1 MAPGPRVK
9 VTSEPQRLNIH
20 LSYAPAVPRVDAGL
34 DARLITDS
42 GALKQTIAHAASGPG
57 RDLAGARRTPVLLP
71 VPYAPA
77 CSSFPFSLALLGS
90 AAPLLALPADDC
102 VRIFAPLL
110 SAWTRILIS
119 LHVWLG
125 IAYPRYEPTS
135 RTSCSI
141 VQSGIH
147 ESVPTVI
154 HAAFSHTG
162 SVSVRSV
169 VPVTRLCLGTRRYTF
184 AQQRCRVTHRP
195 SSTPSA
201 PTALERSRLSAARA
215 QNLQHDGNTNDPRH
229 DLEAATRRLWYARP
243 STAMYRPHDL
253 KHAPDVLHD
262 APFSAPSIC
271 SARHGRSPSPAPH
284 FSHFLPAKSVSIRQ
298 RSPRPRAGFSQS
310 LTRAQRMG
318 RPLPIARTTLIPSLR
333 ASTASSTSPTLRA
346 SQLLFGHTEYY
357 AEHHQ
362 SAAGVP
368 RPPPSSP
375 PTHRGYPPHLHSTP
389 HRRAH
394 CERGVAERTLQW
406 ASRGFGFERASP
418 GSRFM
423 PGNNDFIHAA
433 PPQNHRAF
441 LDSLYFSHNAS
452 MTTTREDWAQIR
464 WTRAE
469 NGGCAYGRD
478 LDAYRPSA
486 AYTSVLIVYQVPVRI
501 RHGKSTT
508 EMTGWG
514 NDAGSGSGYVGWD
527 CTP

>member
-1 MAPGPRVK
+1 MTGEILYTHEESRAEYLRMRFH
-9 VTSEPQRLNIH
+9 VTLSERSILSYEPIQLKRLNIH
-20 LSYAPAVPRVDAGL
+20 LSYAPAVPRVDAGFN
-34 DARLITDS
+34 ARLITDS
-42 GALKQTIAHAASGPG
+42 GALKQTIALAASGPG
-57 RDLAGARRTPVLLP
+57 RDLA
-71 VPYAPA
+71 
-77 CSSFPFSLALLGS
+77 ALLGS

-102 VRIFAPLL
+102 VYIFAPLL

-184 AQQRCRVTHRP
+184 AQQRCRVTRRP
-195 SSTPSA
+195 SSTPST
-201 PTALERSRLSAARA
+201 PTALERSRLAGLSAARA
-215 QNLQHDGNTNDPRH
+215 QNLQHDGNTSDPRH
-229 DLEAATRRLWYARP
+229 DLEAATRRLCP
-243 STAMYRPHDL
+243 SPCCQPPAVYRPHRL
-253 KHAPDVLHD
+253 KHAPDMLHD

-333 ASTASSTSPTLRA
+333 ASTASSTSPTLR
-346 SQLLFGHTEYY
+346 SSPLLSGHPEYY
-357 AEHHQ
+357 VEYHQ

-375 PTHRGYPPHLHSTP
+375 PTHRAYPL
-389 HRRAH
+389 R
-394 CERGVAERTLQW
+394 
-406 ASRGFGFERASP
+406 
-418 GSRFM
+418 
-423 PGNNDFIHAA
+423 
-433 PPQNHRAF
+433 
-441 LDSLYFSHNAS
+441 
-452 MTTTREDWAQIR
+452 
-464 WTRAE
+464 
-469 NGGCAYGRD
+469 
-478 LDAYRPSA
+478 
-486 AYTSVLIVYQVPVRI
+486 
-501 RHGKSTT
+501 
-508 EMTGWG
+508 
-514 NDAGSGSGYVGWD
+514 
-527 CTP
+527 